1 MVVTKV
7 IVVIAMVDVV
17 AMVKV
22 EVIET
27 EISTLFGLIHA
38 LAVSSSQPLLSLQNL
53 NDKLPRW

>member
-1 MVVTKV
+1 MLTKV
-7 IVVIAMVDVV
+7 IVVIVMVDVV
-17 AMVKV
+17 VMVKI

-27 EISTLFGLIHA
+27 EISTLFLIHA